1 MNNDVIIKTNVDDPN
16 SELIANFFRVEFP
29 LLVGGNVESLV
40 SIITSKMVGTR
51 NYRLAGCPNPES
63 EVAIRDVIRLSIES
77 GKPIPVLIV
86 CGPKKPVIGESI
98 DIAELSALRII
109 ACVQR
114 QVQEVY
120 PAGLDVRLRLE
131 DSTGYYLEGTSV
143 PIVESMEKYIT
154 DLSTLVRI
162 LGYDSFI
169 TPIRESSLGNPV
181 IFREIANKLYP
192 HFFNYLM
199 HSSEVPVNEWS
210 NLKSFKILQ
219 ENGWSG
225 LIPPEMREYYHHR
238 YTLLFPS
245 YNEFARTEM
254 IAKYFAITLARPR
267 VNGIGANPEWNNKF
281 IQINFAPP
289 VTGEPTNRTTTRL
302 YYRTTLLSHT
312 KRHLPFWRAKGYLK
326 LNGSVRISLAT
337 WNEELD
343 LNPFEVEISKGN
355 DKVIIKADY
364 MFEH

>member
-1 MNNDVIIKTNVDDPN
+1 MNDDVIIKTNVDDPN
-16 SELIANFFRVEFP
+16 GELISNFFRVEFP
-29 LLVGGNVESLV
+29 PLVGGNIESLV
-40 SIITSKMVGTR
+40 GIITSKMVGSR

-63 EVAIRDVIRLSIES
+63 EVAIRDVIRISIEL
-77 GKPIPVLIV
+77 GKPIPVLVV

-98 DIAELSALRII
+98 DITELSALRIL

-120 PAGLDVRLRLE
+120 PAGLDIRLRIE
-131 DSTGYYLEGTSV
+131 DSTGYYLEGTSE
-143 PIVESMEKYIT
+143 IIHNSMEKYIT

-162 LGYDSFI
+162 LGYNNFI
-169 TPIRESSLGNPV
+169 TPIRETSLGNYV
-181 IFREIANKLYP
+181 IFRDTANRLLP
-192 HFFNYLM
+192 LFETYLNN
-199 HSSEVPVNEWS
+199 SSKMPQSEWI
-210 NLKSFKILQ
+210 NLDSFKLLQ
-219 ENGWSG
+219 EKGWNGI
-225 LIPPEMREYYHHR
+225 IPPEMREYYHHR

-245 YNEFARTEM
+245 YSESERLDA
-254 IAKYFAITLARPR
+254 IAKYFAATLARPK

-302 YYRTTLLSHT
+302 YYRTVPLSHT
-312 KRHLPFWRAKGYLK
+312 KRHLPFWRAKGFLK
-326 LNGSVRISLAT
+326 INGSVRISLAT

-343 LNPFEVEISKGN
+343 LNPFEVELSKGI

-364 MFEH
+364 MFES